1 MLKTITKFFNKVKVL
16 MPAGRVQFTVLKK
29 VTSGVG
35 VESGGGFLQNI
46 SLLPLRLLSRG
57 TFLLNE

>member
-1 MLKTITKFFNKVKVL
+1 
-16 MPAGRVQFTVLKK
+16 MPAGRVKFTVLKK
-29 VTSGVG
+29 VTSEVG

-57 TFLLNE
+57 TFLSNK

>member
-1 MLKTITKFFNKVKVL
+1 

-29 VTSGVG
+29 VTSGVR

-46 SLLPLRLLSRG
+46 SFLPLRLLSRG
-57 TFLLNE
+57 TFLSNE